1 MKENMVSINSNKVIK
16 KCWMALAVRLEW
28 KGKNSGRGKIF
39 IDKPLNSVMKRKMFI
54 SLVFAC
60 CDLFCFPVLNLENK
74 RYGDIRN

>member
-1 MKENMVSINSNKVIK
+1 MVSINSNKVIK
-16 KCWMALAVRLEW
+16 KMLDDIGSKIEW